1 MNNDTRTK
9 VIAGAGASIIIASI
23 GMGGWS
29 VHQSHKIDDLQ
40 DQLYLKQQSEQRASD
55 YYESMLNV
63 KTIQSKFN
71 TMQEYA
77 VQKNNVVSKN
87 HTYYYTTHGS
97 WGIKKEAKLVGRGQM
112 RYDIVVNLR
121 NAEVTP
127 MNDGKTIKVKINKP
141 YIDESNIGMVN
152 NSLIMDSVE
161 YNFWANKKD
170 TAEAQKLFIESF
182 EDSGRKDILALYET
196 REKHAYINKIAK
208 AEIQALIQNLNLNGN
223 ATVIVE
229 IAD

>member
-1 MNNDTRTK
+1 MKNDIRTMA
-9 VIAGAGASIIIASI
+9 VAGTGAGLIIASI
-23 GMGGWS
+23 GLGGWS
-29 VHQSHKIDDLQ
+29 IHQSHKIGDLQ
-40 DQLYLKQQSEQRASD
+40 DELYLKQQSEQRATD
-55 YYESMLNV
+55 FYESTLNV

-87 HTYYYTTHGS
+87 HTYYYTTYGS
-97 WGIKKEAKLVGRGQM
+97 FGIKKEAKLVGRGQM

-161 YNFWANKKD
+161 YNFWANKQD

-182 EDSGRKDILALYET
+182 EDSGKKDILALYET
-196 REKHAYINKIAK
+196 KEKHAYINKIAK
-208 AEIQALIQNLNLNGN
+208 AEIQALIQNLNLSGN

>member
-1 MNNDTRTK
+1 MREDIQTK
-9 VIAGAGASIIIASI
+9 VIAGTGAGLLIASL
-23 GMGGWS
+23 GLGGWS
-29 VHQSHKIDDLQ
+29 VHQSHKIDNLKDE
-40 DQLYLKQQSEQRASD
+40 LYLKQQSEQRASD
-55 YYESMLNV
+55 YYESVLNV

-77 VQKNNVVSKN
+77 VQKNNVINKQ
-87 HTYYYTTHGS
+87 HTYYYKTDGVL
-97 WGIKKEAKLVGRGQM
+97 GVKKEAKLVGRGQM
-112 RYDIVVNLR
+112 RYDVVVNLR
-121 NAEVTP
+121 NAEVTS

-161 YNFWANKKD
+161 YNFWENKQD

-182 EDSGRKDILALYET
+182 EDSGKKDILALYAT
-196 REKHAYINKIAK
+196 KEKHAYINNIAK
-208 AEIQALIQNLNLNGN
+208 AEVKALIQNLNLNGN
-223 ATVIVE
+223 VTVIIE

>member
-1 MNNDTRTK
+1 MREDIQTK
-9 VIAGAGASIIIASI
+9 VIAGTGAGLLIASL
-23 GMGGWS
+23 GLGGWS
-29 VHQSHKIDDLQ
+29 VHQSHKIDNLKDE
-40 DQLYLKQQSEQRASD
+40 LYLKQQSEQRASD
-55 YYESMLNV
+55 HYESVLNV

-77 VQKNNVVSKN
+77 VQKNNVISKQ
-87 HTYYYTTHGS
+87 HTYYYKADGML
-97 WGIKKEAKLVGRGQM
+97 GVKKEAKLVGRGQM

-121 NAEVTP
+121 NAEVIP

-141 YIDESNIGMVN
+141 YIDESNIGIVN

-161 YNFWANKKD
+161 YNFWANKQD

-182 EDSGRKDILALYET
+182 EDSGKKDILALYET
-196 REKHAYINKIAK
+196 KEKHAYINKIAK
-208 AEIQALIQNLNLNGN
+208 DEVKALIQGLNLNGN
-223 ATVIVE
+223 VTVIVE

>member
-1 MNNDTRTK
+1 MREDIQTK
-9 VIAGAGASIIIASI
+9 VIAGTGAGLLIASL
-23 GMGGWS
+23 GLGGWS
-29 VHQSHKIDDLQ
+29 VHQSHKIDNLKDE
-40 DQLYLKQQSEQRASD
+40 LYLKQQSEQRASD
-55 YYESMLNV
+55 YYESVLNV

-77 VQKNNVVSKN
+77 VQKNNVINKQ
-87 HTYYYTTHGS
+87 HTYYYKSDGVL
-97 WGIKKEAKLVGRGQM
+97 GVKKEAKLVGRGQM
-112 RYDIVVNLR
+112 RYDVVVNLR
-121 NAEVTP
+121 NAEVTS

-161 YNFWANKKD
+161 YNFWANKQD

-182 EDSGRKDILALYET
+182 EDSGKKDILALYAT
-196 REKHAYINKIAK
+196 KEKHAYMNNIAK
-208 AEIQALIQNLNLNGN
+208 AEVKALIQNLNLNGN
-223 ATVIVE
+223 VTVIVE

>member
-1 MNNDTRTK
+1 MREDIQTK
-9 VIAGAGASIIIASI
+9 VIAGTGAGLLIASL
-23 GMGGWS
+23 GLGGWS
-29 VHQSHKIDDLQ
+29 VHQSHKIDNLKDE
-40 DQLYLKQQSEQRASD
+40 LYLKQQSEQRASD
-55 YYESMLNV
+55 YYESVLNV

-77 VQKNNVVSKN
+77 VQKNNVINKQ
-87 HTYYYTTHGS
+87 HTYYYKTDGVL
-97 WGIKKEAKLVGRGQM
+97 GVKKEAKLVGRGQM
-112 RYDIVVNLR
+112 RYDVVVNLR
-121 NAEVTP
+121 NAEVTS

-161 YNFWANKKD
+161 YNFWANKQD

-182 EDSGRKDILALYET
+182 EDSGKKDILALYAT
-196 REKHAYINKIAK
+196 KEKHAYINNIAK
-208 AEIQALIQNLNLNGN
+208 AEVKALIQNLNLNGN
-223 ATVIVE
+223 VTVIIE

>member
-1 MNNDTRTK
+1 MREDIQTK
-9 VIAGAGASIIIASI
+9 VIAGTGAGLLIASL
-23 GMGGWS
+23 GLGGWS
-29 VHQSHKIDDLQ
+29 VHQSHKIDNLKDE
-40 DQLYLKQQSEQRASD
+40 LYLKQQSEQRASD
-55 YYESMLNV
+55 YYESVLNV

-77 VQKNNVVSKN
+77 VQKNNVINKQ
-87 HTYYYTTHGS
+87 HTYYYKTDGVL
-97 WGIKKEAKLVGRGQM
+97 GVKKEAKLVGRGQM
-112 RYDIVVNLR
+112 RYDVVVNLR
-121 NAEVTP
+121 NAEVTS

-161 YNFWANKKD
+161 YNFWANKQD

-182 EDSGRKDILALYET
+182 EDSGKKDILALYAT
-196 REKHAYINKIAK
+196 KEKHAYINNIAK
-208 AEIQALIQNLNLNGN
+208 AEVKALIQNLNLNGN
-223 ATVIVE
+223 VTVIVE

>member
-1 MNNDTRTK
+1 MNNDIRTK
-9 VIAGAGASIIIASI
+9 AIAGTGAGLIIASLGI
-23 GMGGWS
+23 GGWS
-29 VHQSHKIDDLQ
+29 VHQSHKINDLQ
-40 DQLYLKQQSEQRASD
+40 DQLYLKHQSEQRASD
-55 YYESMLNV
+55 YYESVLNV

-77 VQKNNVVSKN
+77 IQKNNVVSKN

-121 NAEVTP
+121 NAEVIP
-127 MNDGKTIKVKINKP
+127 MNDGKTIKIKIGKP

-161 YNFWANKKD
+161 YNFWANKQD

-182 EDSGRKDILALYET
+182 EESGKKDILALYQT
-196 REKHAYINKIAK
+196 KEKHAYINNIAK
-208 AEIQALIQNLNLNGN
+208 SEVKALIQNLNLNGN
-223 ATVIVE
+223 VTVIVE

>member
-1 MNNDTRTK
+1 MREDIQTK
-9 VIAGAGASIIIASI
+9 VIAGTGAGLLIASL
-23 GMGGWS
+23 GLGGWS
-29 VHQSHKIDDLQ
+29 VHQSHKIDNLKDE
-40 DQLYLKQQSEQRASD
+40 LYLKQQSEQRASD
-55 YYESMLNV
+55 YYESVLNV

-77 VQKNNVVSKN
+77 VQKNNVINKQ
-87 HTYYYTTHGS
+87 HTYYYKSDGVL
-97 WGIKKEAKLVGRGQM
+97 GVKKEAKLVGRGQM
-112 RYDIVVNLR
+112 RYDVVVNLR
-121 NAEVTP
+121 NAEIIS

-161 YNFWANKKD
+161 YNFWANKQD

-182 EDSGRKDILALYET
+182 EDSGKKDILALYAT
-196 REKHAYINKIAK
+196 KEKHAYINNIAK
-208 AEIQALIQNLNLNGN
+208 TEVKALIQNLNLNGN
-223 ATVIVE
+223 VTVIVE

>member
-1 MNNDTRTK
+1 MREDIQTK
-9 VIAGAGASIIIASI
+9 VIAGTGAGLLIASL
-23 GMGGWS
+23 GLGGWS
-29 VHQSHKIDDLQ
+29 VHQSHKIDNLKDE
-40 DQLYLKQQSEQRASD
+40 LYLKQQSEQRASD
-55 YYESMLNV
+55 YYESVLNV

-77 VQKNNVVSKN
+77 VQKNNAVNKQ
-87 HTYYYTTHGS
+87 HTYYYKSDGVL
-97 WGIKKEAKLVGRGQM
+97 GVKKEAKLVGRGQM
-112 RYDIVVNLR
+112 RYDVVVNLR
-121 NAEVTP
+121 NAEVTS

-161 YNFWANKKD
+161 YNFWANKQD

-182 EDSGRKDILALYET
+182 EDSGKKDILALYAT
-196 REKHAYINKIAK
+196 KEKHAYINNIAK
-208 AEIQALIQNLNLNGN
+208 AEVKALIQNLNLNGN
-223 ATVIVE
+223 VTVIVE

>member
-1 MNNDTRTK
+1 MREDIQTK
-9 VIAGAGASIIIASI
+9 VIAGTGAGLLIASL
-23 GMGGWS
+23 GLGGWS
-29 VHQSHKIDDLQ
+29 VHQSHKIDNLKDE
-40 DQLYLKQQSEQRASD
+40 LYLKQQSEQRASD
-55 YYESMLNV
+55 YYESVLNV

-77 VQKNNVVSKN
+77 VQKNNVINKQ
-87 HTYYYTTHGS
+87 HTYYYKSDGVL
-97 WGIKKEAKLVGRGQM
+97 GVKKEAKLVGRGQM
-112 RYDIVVNLR
+112 RYDVVVNLR
-121 NAEVTP
+121 NAEVTS

-161 YNFWANKKD
+161 YNFWANKQD

-182 EDSGRKDILALYET
+182 EDSGKKDILALYAT
-196 REKHAYINKIAK
+196 KEKHAYMNNIAK
-208 AEIQALIQNLNLNGN
+208 AEVKALIQNLNLNGN
-223 ATVIVE
+223 VTVIIE

>member
-1 MNNDTRTK
+1 MREDIQTK
-9 VIAGAGASIIIASI
+9 VIAGTGAGLLIASL
-23 GMGGWS
+23 GLGGWS
-29 VHQSHKIDDLQ
+29 VHQSHKIDNLKDE
-40 DQLYLKQQSEQRASD
+40 LYLKQQSEQRASD
-55 YYESMLNV
+55 YYESVLNV

-77 VQKNNVVSKN
+77 VQKNNVINKQ
-87 HTYYYTTHGS
+87 HTYYYKSDGVL
-97 WGIKKEAKLVGRGQM
+97 GVKKEAKLVGRGQM
-112 RYDIVVNLR
+112 RYDVVVNLR
-121 NAEVTP
+121 NAEVTS

-161 YNFWANKKD
+161 YNFWANKQD

-182 EDSGRKDILALYET
+182 EDSGKKDILALYAT
-196 REKHAYINKIAK
+196 KEKHAYINNIAK
-208 AEIQALIQNLNLNGN
+208 AEVKALIQNLNLNGN
-223 ATVIVE
+223 VTVIVE

>member
-1 MNNDTRTK
+1 MKDDFK
-9 VIAGAGASIIIASI
+9 AKAIAGTGASLIIASM
-23 GMGGWS
+23 GLGGWS
-29 VHQSHKIDDLQ
+29 IHQSHKIDDLK
-40 DQLYLKQQSEQRASD
+40 DELYLKQQNEQRASD
-55 YYESMLNV
+55 HYESILNV

-77 VQKNNVVSKN
+77 VQKNNVISKQ
-87 HTYYYTTHGS
+87 HTYYYTSDGRF
-97 WGIKKEAKLVGRGQM
+97 GIKKEAKLVGRAQM

-121 NAEVTP
+121 DAEVTP
-127 MNDGKTIKVKINKP
+127 MNDGKTIKVKIDKP

-161 YNFWANKKD
+161 YNFWAGKQD

-182 EDSGRKDILALYET
+182 EESGKKDILALYQT
-196 REKHAYINKIAK
+196 KEKHAYINKVAK
-208 AEIQALIQNLNLNGN
+208 SEIKALIQNLNLNGN
-223 ATVIVE
+223 VTVIVE

>member
-1 MNNDTRTK
+1 MRDDLKNK
-9 VIAGAGASIIIASI
+9 VIAGTGASLIITSI
-23 GMGGWS
+23 GMGGWA
-29 VHQSHKIDDLQ
+29 VHQSHKIDGLKDE
-40 DQLYLKQQSEQRASD
+40 LYLKQQSEQRASD
-55 YYESMLNV
+55 HYESILNV

-77 VQKNNVVSKN
+77 VQKNNVISKN

-97 WGIKKEAKLVGRGQM
+97 FGVKKEAKLVGRGQM

-121 NAEVTP
+121 EAEVTP
-127 MNDGKTIKVKINKP
+127 MNDGKTIKVKIGKP

-161 YNFWANKKD
+161 YNFWASRQD

-182 EDSGRKDILALYET
+182 EESGKKDILALYET
-196 REKHAYINKIAK
+196 KEKHAYINKIAK
-208 AEIQALIQNLNLNGN
+208 TEIKALIQNLNLNGN
-223 ATVIVE
+223 VTVIVE

>member
-1 MNNDTRTK
+1 MREDIQTK
-9 VIAGAGASIIIASI
+9 VIAGTGAGLLIASL
-23 GMGGWS
+23 GLGGWS
-29 VHQSHKIDDLQ
+29 VHQSHKIDNLKDE
-40 DQLYLKQQSEQRASD
+40 LYLKQQSEQRASD
-55 YYESMLNV
+55 YYESVLNV

-77 VQKNNVVSKN
+77 VQKNNVINKQ
-87 HTYYYTTHGS
+87 HTYYYKSDGVL
-97 WGIKKEAKLVGRGQM
+97 GVKKEAKLVGRGQM
-112 RYDIVVNLR
+112 RYDVVVNLR
-121 NAEVTP
+121 NAEIIS

-161 YNFWANKKD
+161 YNFWANKQD

-182 EDSGRKDILALYET
+182 EDSGKKDILALYAT
-196 REKHAYINKIAK
+196 KEKHAYMNNIAK
-208 AEIQALIQNLNLNGN
+208 AEVKALIQNLNLNGN
-223 ATVIVE
+223 VTVIIE

>member
-1 MNNDTRTK
+1 MKEDIQAK
-9 VIAGAGASIIIASI
+9 VIVGTGAGLLIASL
-23 GMGGWS
+23 GLGGWS
-29 VHQSHKIDDLQ
+29 VHQSHKIDGLKDE
-40 DQLYLKQQSEQRASD
+40 LYLKQQSEQRASD

-87 HTYYYTTHGS
+87 HTYYYKADGS
-97 WGIKKEAKLVGRGQM
+97 FGLKKEAKLVGRGQM

-121 NAEVTP
+121 SAEVTP
-127 MNDGKTIKVKINKP
+127 INDGKTIKVKIGRP
-141 YIDESNIGMVN
+141 YIDQSNIGMVN
-152 NSLIMDSVE
+152 NSLIMDSVD

-170 TAEAQKLFIESF
+170 TAEAQKLFMESF

-196 REKHAYINKIAK
+196 KEKHAYINKIAK
-208 AEIQALIQNLNLNGN
+208 DEIKALIQNLNLNGN
-223 ATVIVE
+223 TTVIVE

>member
-1 MNNDTRTK
+1 MREDIQTK
-9 VIAGAGASIIIASI
+9 VIAGTGAGLLIASL
-23 GMGGWS
+23 GLGGWS
-29 VHQSHKIDDLQ
+29 VHQSHKIDNLKDE
-40 DQLYLKQQSEQRASD
+40 LYLKQQSEQRASD
-55 YYESMLNV
+55 YYESVLNV

-77 VQKNNVVSKN
+77 VQKNNVINKQ
-87 HTYYYTTHGS
+87 HTYYYKSDGVL
-97 WGIKKEAKLVGRGQM
+97 GVKKEAKLVGRGQM
-112 RYDIVVNLR
+112 RYDVVVNLR
-121 NAEVTP
+121 NAEIIS

-161 YNFWANKKD
+161 YNFWANKQD

-182 EDSGRKDILALYET
+182 EDSGKKDILALYAT
-196 REKHAYINKIAK
+196 KEKHAYINNIAK
-208 AEIQALIQNLNLNGN
+208 AEVKALIQNLNLNGN
-223 ATVIVE
+223 VTVIVE

>member
-1 MNNDTRTK
+1 MREDIQTK
-9 VIAGAGASIIIASI
+9 VIAGTGAGLLIASL
-23 GMGGWS
+23 GLGGWS
-29 VHQSHKIDDLQ
+29 VHQSHKIDNLKDE
-40 DQLYLKQQSEQRASD
+40 LYLKQQSEQRASD
-55 YYESMLNV
+55 YYESVLNV

-77 VQKNNVVSKN
+77 VQKNNVINKQ
-87 HTYYYTTHGS
+87 HTYYYKTDGVL
-97 WGIKKEAKLVGRGQM
+97 GVKKEAKLVGRGQM
-112 RYDIVVNLR
+112 RYDVVVNLR
-121 NAEVTP
+121 NAEVTS

-161 YNFWANKKD
+161 YNFWENKQD

-182 EDSGRKDILALYET
+182 EDSGKKDILALYAT
-196 REKHAYINKIAK
+196 KEKHAYINNIAK
-208 AEIQALIQNLNLNGN
+208 AEVKALIQNLNLNGN
-223 ATVIVE
+223 VTVIVE